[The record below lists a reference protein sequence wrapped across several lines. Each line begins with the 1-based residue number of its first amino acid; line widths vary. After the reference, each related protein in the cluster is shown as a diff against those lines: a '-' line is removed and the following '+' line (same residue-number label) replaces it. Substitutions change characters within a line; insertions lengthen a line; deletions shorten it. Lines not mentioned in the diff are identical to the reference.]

1 MLNYDIVGTAYT
13 SKKFQQSFQVL
24 GNDLAHIFGKD
35 SDQIADWRS
44 VLDYLRLDKQDPY
57 KGTLEDFYNDIH
69 MVADVL
75 EELYEESPDDT
86 FVFVEVNAKT
96 VVDSYTG
103 STTARIV
110 MKGMLNDEEV
120 SLVFAAYPDVASLV
134 KDDVIYINGDC

>member
-1 MLNYDIVGTAYT
+1 M
-13 SKKFQQSFQVL
+13 
-24 GNDLAHIFGKD
+24 AHIFGKD

-103 STTARIV
+103 STTARII

-134 KDDVIYINGDC
+134 KDDVIYINGD